1 MQVSRNAKCVNME
14 EPSLCPEGERIFFDM
29 FGLERCGCE
38 EGRGRINSTCQ
49 SLHYRGECG
58 EGEVVM
64 EAEDAAM
71 VLGTKSKCARGST
84 CKKKT
89 ECSAYLKDIKNMKGK
104 WEDKLVTEYM
114 GQLSCKLD
122 HFSFAWSLD
131 TMSAGIC
138 CPDNNED
145 SLLTTETILH
155 QIDSEPSAACVAS
168 PCAEGVEVVMEGS
181 EVICKETP
189 NDLEARMLLPKGSYC
204 RRRQVWSERR
214 QRCVR
219 VFVG

>member
-1 MQVSRNAKCVNME
+1 M
-14 EPSLCPEGERIFFDM
+14 
-29 FGLERCGCE
+29 
-38 EGRGRINSTCQ
+38 NSTCQ

-89 ECSAYLKDIKNMKGK
+89 ECSSYLKDIKDINGK
-104 WEDKLVTEYM
+104 WEDKLVTEFM
-114 GQLSCKLD
+114 GQFSCKLD

-155 QIDSEPSAACVAS
+155 QIDSELSAACVAS

-204 RRRQVWSERR
+204 RRRQVWSERK